1 MKNLIYCLIFLIPF
15 YTNVET
21 ISEDEQYE
29 FTVLHLNAKWNK
41 KNSLDINSLVG
52 CNLEWALLEEQPTKV
67 QEKFSKIPII
77 ALKKKGE
84 PIKIWEGNIMFEPT
98 VTVEEIQETIDSLK

>member
-1 MKNLIYCLIFLIPF
+1 MNLF
-15 YTNVET
+15 Y
-21 ISEDEQYE
+21 
-29 FTVLHLNAKWNK
+29 
-41 KNSLDINSLVG
+41 SLVG

-98 VTVEEIQETIDSLK
+98 VTIEEIQETIDSLK